1 MNVQLYGTSSYEKV
15 FFTDFMKTRWCAD
28 IFVPIISS
36 QWWKFVYSSAI
47 KRKIDRKN
55 KQKDKW
61 KNTLHFVNKR
71 STSCVFKCRE
81 TWTVLRMSQEPSWHP
96 TSSWVTSRGS
106 QLLEDAHL
114 SGEELIKER
123 GADEKK
129 LIKEIMTLDIVQYS
143 YDVTVYHFLYH

>member
-1 MNVQLYGTSSYEKV
+1 M
-15 FFTDFMKTRWCAD
+15 
-28 IFVPIISS
+28 
-36 QWWKFVYSSAI
+36 
-47 KRKIDRKN
+47 
-55 KQKDKW
+55 
-61 KNTLHFVNKR
+61 
-71 STSCVFKCRE
+71 
-81 TWTVLRMSQEPSWHP
+81 
-96 TSSWVTSRGS
+96 TSRGS